1 MFFAQCDVTKWED
14 QVNLFKHAKAKSP
27 NETIDIVIAN
37 AAVYGPDALTGRFSA
52 MPHVLCPETNRTTG
66 IEDDEPSKPETKVLE
81 VDLFGVLYTTKLAG
95 WYFHHQK
102 QSDPCLV
109 LITSIMGYID
119 TQGSSVYS
127 AAKHGVRG
135 LMACLRRKGLVRV
148 NCLAPW

>member
-1 MFFAQCDVTKWED
+1 MFFTQCDVTKWDD
-14 QVNLFKHAKAKSP
+14 QVSLFKFAKDKSP
-27 NETIDIVIAN
+27 NGAIDIVIAN

-52 MPHVLCPETNRTTG
+52 VPRVFYSDTDLPAG

-95 WYFHHQK
+95 WYFYHQK
-102 QSDPCLV
+102 QPDPCLV

-135 LMACLRRKGLVRV
+135 LMTCLRRKGLVRV